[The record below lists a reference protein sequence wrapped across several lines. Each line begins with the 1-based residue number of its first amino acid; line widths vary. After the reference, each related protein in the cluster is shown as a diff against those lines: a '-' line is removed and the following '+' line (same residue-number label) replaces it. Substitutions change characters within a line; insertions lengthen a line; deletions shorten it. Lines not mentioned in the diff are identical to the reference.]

1 MWFVLSKW
9 FWALFNPGAVLAAGL
24 GLGLLASW
32 APWRRPRRLGRGLL
46 AVSVLAV
53 VAVAVLPMDTWLLA
67 PLERRFQLPDPM
79 PRAVDGIVLLGGSI
93 DLKTSVARGAPEL
106 NRHGDRLLAFA
117 ALARAYPRARLVF
130 TGGSGLRSE
139 RRYAEADFVP
149 AALAAMGVD
158 TSRVIFERES
168 RTTRENAVR
177 AKALV
182 APRQGETWLLVTSA
196 FHMPRALG
204 AFRRVGWRALPYP
217 VDYMTSGRTSTA
229 VGFEFTSSLSR
240 LTLALHEWIGLIGYR
255 VLGWT
260 DRLYPRPGA
269 AG

>member
-1 MWFVLSKW
+1 MLFALSKW
-9 FWALFNPGAVLAAGL
+9 FWTLLNPGAVLAAGL
-24 GLGLLASW
+24 GLGLVASW
-32 APWRRPRRLGRGLL
+32 APWRRLRRLGRGLL
-46 AVSVLAV
+46 AVSVLAL
-53 VAVAVLPMDTWLLA
+53 VAVAVLPVDIWLLA
-67 PLERRFQLPDPM
+67 PLERRFEVPEPM
-79 PRAVDGIVLLGGSI
+79 PRAVDGIVVLGGAI
-93 DLKTSVARGAPEL
+93 DLTASVARGAPEL

-139 RRYAEADFVP
+139 RRYGEADFVP

-158 TSRVIFERES
+158 TSRVIFERKS

-196 FHMPRALG
+196 FHMPRAIG
-204 AFRRVGWRALPYP
+204 AFRRVGWRALAYP
-217 VDYMTSGRTSTA
+217 VDYMTPGRASAT
-229 VGFEFTSSLSR
+229 VGFELTGSLSR
-240 LTLALHEWIGLIGYR
+240 LTLAMHEWIGLIVYR

-260 DRLYPRPGA
+260 DRLYPRPAA